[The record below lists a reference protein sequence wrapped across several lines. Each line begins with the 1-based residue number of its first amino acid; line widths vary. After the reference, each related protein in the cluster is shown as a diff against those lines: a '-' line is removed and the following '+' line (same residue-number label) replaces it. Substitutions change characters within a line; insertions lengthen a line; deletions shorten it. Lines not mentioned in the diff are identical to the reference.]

1 VDAVNAGARPW
12 PEPDVESG
20 QELRLAELMA
30 AMSLATDITMG
41 QPMEDG
47 LAVCLLATR
56 VAEELGLPDPE
67 RERVFYT
74 ALLRHIGCTADMHV
88 LAAMAGDDVGMRSS
102 FAAVDIGRPLEML
115 AAMMR
120 HIGRTYPL
128 LERPVAVV
136 RVMAATGKFRAGG
149 EVQCEVAEMLT
160 GRLGFDDDYHRDING
175 VQERWDG
182 KGFPGKIRG
191 EEITLAA
198 RVVGVANLA
207 AICHRLEGPDAALHT
222 LRRRSG
228 TAFDPAVVSAFT
240 ANGAELF
247 AALEVDSAWDR
258 VLEVEPGE
266 RRVLSGKR
274 LDEALRAMGD
284 FADLK
289 SPYLVGHSG
298 GVADLA
304 AHAAK
309 RCGLPTG
316 DVVVARRA
324 GWVHDIGRVAV
335 SSAIWDKPG
344 PLTRGEWEKVRLHAY
359 HCDRIFARQGLLE
372 SIGRIASMHHERL
385 DGSGYFRQAPAGQ
398 QPPAARVLAA
408 ADAYHAMTEP
418 RPHRPAMT
426 SEQAAAELRAEVK
439 AGRLD
444 PEAVGGVLDAAG
456 MPVGRRREQVAGL
469 TAREIEVLR
478 LLARGASI
486 RGIAGTLQISPKTAD
501 AHIQHIYAK
510 AGVSSR
516 AAATLFAMQHDLV
529 GSETTTG

>member
-1 VDAVNAGARPW
+1 M
-12 PEPDVESG
+12 VESRG
-20 QELRLAELMA
+20 MDRQEPRLAELMA
-30 AMSLATDITMG
+30 ALSLATDITMG
-41 QPMEDG
+41 APMEDG

-56 VAEELGLPDPE
+56 LAEELGLPE
-67 RERVFYT
+67 RERVRVYYG
-74 ALLRHIGCTADMHV
+74 ALLRHVGCTADMHV
-88 LAAMAGDDVGMRSS
+88 LAAAVGDDVGMRRT
-102 FAAVDIGRPLEML
+102 FVAVDLGRPVEMF

-136 RVMAATGKFRAGG
+136 RVMAATGKFRTGG
-149 EVQCEVAEMLT
+149 DVQCEVAEMLME
-160 GRLGFDDDYHRDING
+160 RIGFDEEVRADVIG

-182 KGFPGKIRG
+182 KGFPGNARG
-191 EEITLAA
+191 EEITLPA
-198 RVVGVANLA
+198 RVAGVANLA
-207 AICHRLEGPDAALHT
+207 AVCHRLEGPQAALET

-240 ANGAELF
+240 ARGAELF
-247 AALEVDSAWDR
+247 AALEVDSPWDE
-258 VLEVEPGE
+258 VLDAEPGE
-266 RRVLSGKR
+266 RPVLSGGR
-274 LDEALRAMGD
+274 LDDALRAMGD

-304 AHAAK
+304 ARAAD
-309 RCGLPTG
+309 RGGLPAE
-316 DVVVARRA
+316 DVVATRRA
-324 GWVHDIGRVAV
+324 GWVHDIGRAAV
-335 SSAIWDKPG
+335 SSAVWDKPG
-344 PLTRGEWEKVRLHAY
+344 PLTRIEWEQVRLHPY
-359 HCDRIFARQGLLE
+359 HADRILSRQGFLE
-372 SIGRIASMHHERL
+372 SIGRVASLHHERL
-385 DGSGYFRQAPAGQ
+385 DGSGYFRQAPPGQ
-398 QPPAARVLAA
+398 QPPTARILAA

-426 SEQAAAELRAEVK
+426 AEQAGAGLRAEVK

-444 PEAVGGVLDAAG
+444 PEAVSVVLDAAG
-456 MPVGRRREQVAGL
+456 MPVRRRREQVAGL

-478 LLARGASI
+478 LLARGQSI
-486 RGIAGTLQISPKTAD
+486 RGIARTLQISPKTAD

-529 GSETTTG
+529 GSEATG

>member
-1 VDAVNAGARPW
+1 VADVD
-12 PEPDVESG
+12 E
-20 QELRLAELMA
+20 QHQLRKAELMA
-30 AMSLATDITMG
+30 AMSLATDLSMG

-56 VAEELGLPDPE
+56 LAAALGLSEDQQV
-67 RERVFYT
+67 RVYYA

-88 LAAMAGDDVGMRSS
+88 LAAAAGDDVSMRSA
-102 FAAVDIGRPLEML
+102 FIAVDLGRPAEML
-115 AAMMR
+115 AAMLR
-120 HIGRTYPL
+120 HIGRTYSP
-128 LERPVAVV
+128 LERPVAVA
-136 RVMAATGKFRAGG
+136 RVMAAAGKFKSSGQ
-149 EVQCEVAEMLT
+149 VQCEVADMLAE
-160 GRLGFDDDYHRDING
+160 RLGFGEGVQRDIRG

-182 KGFPGKIRG
+182 KGFPGEARG
-191 EEITLAA
+191 EEITPAA
-198 RVVGVANLA
+198 RVVGVASLA
-207 AICHRLEGPDAALHT
+207 AICHRLEGPAGALEV

-228 TAFDPAVVSAFT
+228 TAFDPAVVAGFA

-247 AALEVDSAWDR
+247 SALDVGSPWDC

-266 RRVLSGKR
+266 RPVLSGRR

-289 SPYLVGHSG
+289 SPYTVGHSG

-304 AHAAK
+304 ARAAE
-309 RCGLPTG
+309 RCGLPPD
-316 DVVVARRA
+316 DVVAARRA
-324 GWVHDIGRVAV
+324 GWVHDIGRAAV

-344 PLTRGEWEKVRLHAY
+344 PLTSGEWEKVRLHAY
-359 HCDRIFARQGLLE
+359 HADRILARRGLLE
-372 SIGRIASMHHERL
+372 RIRLIASMHHERL
-385 DGSGYFRQAPAGQ
+385 DGSGYFRQAPASQ

-418 RPHRPAMT
+418 RPHRPAMRA
-426 SEQAAAELRAEVK
+426 EQAAAELRAEVK

-444 PEAVGGVLDAAG
+444 PDALRGVLDAAG

-469 TAREIEVLR
+469 TTREIEVLR
-478 LLARGASI
+478 LLARGRSI
-486 RGIAGTLQISPKTAD
+486 RDIAGRLQISPKTAD

-529 GSETTTG
+529 GAEA

>member
-1 VDAVNAGARPW
+1 M
-12 PEPDVESG
+12 EPDLG
-20 QELRLAELMA
+20 PRQELRLAELMA
-30 AMSLATDITMG
+30 AMSLATDISMG

-56 VAEELGLPDPE
+56 LAEGLGMPEPE
-67 RERVFYT
+67 RERVYYT

-102 FAAVDIGRPLEML
+102 FVTVDLGRPVEML

-120 HIGRTYPL
+120 HIGRTYPPL
-128 LERPVAVV
+128 QRPAAVV
-136 RVMAATGKFRAGG
+136 RVMAATGKFRSGG
-149 EVQCEVAEMLT
+149 EVQCEVAEMLA
-160 GRLGFDDDYHRDING
+160 GRLGFDEEYHRDING

-182 KGFPGKIRG
+182 KGFPGKARG

-207 AICHRLEGPDAALHT
+207 AICHRVGGPDAT
-222 LRRRSG
+222 IDVLRRRSG
-228 TAFDPAVVSAFT
+228 TAFDPTVVRGFV
-240 ANGAELF
+240 ANRTELF
-247 AALEVDSAWDR
+247 SALEVESAWDR
-258 VLEVEPGE
+258 VLEAEPGE
-266 RRVLSGKR
+266 RPVLSGGR

-298 GVADLA
+298 GVSDLA
-304 AHAAK
+304 ARAAE
-309 RCGLPTG
+309 RCGLPPD
-316 DVVVARRA
+316 DVATARRA

-344 PLTRGEWEKVRLHAY
+344 PLTRSEWEKVRLHAY
-359 HCDRIFARQGLLE
+359 HADRILARRGLLE
-372 SIGRIASMHHERL
+372 KIGRVASMHHERL

-418 RPHRPAMT
+418 RPHRPAM
-426 SEQAAAELRAEVK
+426 SREQAAAELRFEVK
-439 AGRLD
+439 AGKLC
-444 PEAVGGVLDAAG
+444 PEALRGVLDAAG
-456 MPVGRRREQVAGL
+456 MPVGRRSEQVAGL
-469 TAREIEVLR
+469 TVREVEVLR
-478 LLARGASI
+478 LLVRGLSI
-486 RGIAGTLQISPKTAD
+486 RDIARTLQISPKTAD
-501 AHIQHIYAK
+501 AHIQHIYTK

-529 GSETTTG
+529 GAAASRG